1 MFLRS
6 SSPGLRFVRTPGL
19 ANSGSSRA
27 VEFSRAMPSSART
40 FATAPSRESVFRV
53 PSESSSLAR
62 RQSGLMLEKICL
74 CLTCPAMTARS
85 TPSRWQVSMRRER
98 SPCESVAL
106 SHAAIPRSRQLPS
119 TSRELLNHSTFR
131 RLDEADQQ
139 GDVFSEV
146 AFFLQFLQGLGGV
159 QL

>member
-1 MFLRS
+1 MHAGGA
-6 SSPGLRFVRTPGL
+6 PGFNL
-19 ANSGSSRA
+19 
-27 VEFSRAMPSSART
+27 
-40 FATAPSRESVFRV
+40 
-53 PSESSSLAR
+53 
-62 RQSGLMLEKICL
+62 RQSLLLEGSDHDLVAL
-74 CLTCPAMTARS
+74 CACGIEHEKGKHPVAGNQTELLLCGIHS
-85 TPSRWQVSMRRER
+85 
-98 SPCESVAL
+98 CESVAL

-119 TSRELLNHSTFR
+119 TSRELLNHSPFR